1 MGAEQQRSALVKAKR
16 HQHAGRFPGQGMA
29 TAQPQ
34 RTCRDAG
41 AHVQGLTTTSV
52 LGWSGPHTISRVA
65 TLQSPVADP
74 CGFTTGQA
82 PTPTS
87 GHVTVPE
94 ARAEWGH
101 GKERSMGQRGPE
113 PSGGPRLA
121 GATAELL
128 PQPCSSAEK
137 SQALRV
143 TSRTDCGSPAT
154 FAPFTPAGTHWR
166 EGSGN

>member
-16 HQHAGRFPGQGMA
+16 HQHASRFPGQGLA

-34 RTCRDAG
+34 RTCEDPG

-65 TLQSPVADP
+65 TFQSPMADP
-74 CGFTTGQA
+74 CGFTAGQA

-94 ARAEWGH
+94 ARAGWGH
-101 GKERSMGQRGPE
+101 GRNRVWGKEDQSRRGAPTWQE
-113 PSGGPRLA
+113 PPPSSCSDGLSA
-121 GATAELL
+121 AATAVQLGR
-128 PQPCSSAEK
+128 K

-143 TSRTDCGSPAT
+143 TSK
-154 FAPFTPAGTHWR
+154 
-166 EGSGN
+166 N